1 MADRPTPDPATHA
14 TGVTGLRDDGALR
27 LEDGW
32 RVVET
37 GFRPD
42 TVVTAGS
49 NFMTGNGYLGY
60 RGTFAEWGPDG
71 YVACVVTDT
80 YDCADGRWRELATVP
95 NPLVAAWAA
104 DGVELTVHPDGG
116 GGPLDGLERVLD
128 VRTATFRRDA
138 TFRLPDG
145 VRATLHEER
154 FASLAR
160 LHVVAQ
166 RHRVAASAPGP
177 LRLTSGIDTA
187 VWSMNGQ
194 HLTDVAIHDDGDVQ
208 VVTARTVE
216 SGIDVAVA
224 RAQVVPAAAVA
235 AGPGSGTETWRQSHD
250 LEAADGDAVVVD
262 TYLAVYSSN
271 DVQDPAAAARQAAVA
286 AAEDGW
292 ATLRAEHEA
301 AWDEVWAASDIEI
314 DGDPL
319 AQVATRF
326 GIMHNVIATPRH
338 TDDLPIGA
346 RGLSCQAYQGAAFWD
361 QELFNLPMY
370 LHTDPEVARR
380 LLTYRH
386 RTLDGA
392 RRKARRLGFAGAYYA
407 WISAKD
413 GEELCPSFFFVD
425 VLTGRPIRNHFNDRQ
440 IHVSPDIAWSIA
452 RYVEVTGD
460 VDFLDE
466 RGAEI
471 VFEVARFCTSRVA
484 LRADTGRAHV
494 RQVLGPDE
502 YHEHVDDNAYT
513 NHLVHEALDVAVR
526 VHAELGARNPQR
538 LRELAAALSLDDAE
552 VALWR
557 DVCDQLVLP
566 GPDPET
572 GVIEQFDGYHD
583 LEDTTPD
590 VVASRLQ
597 DPGEYW
603 GWPNGVAVHTQVIKQ
618 ADVVQLLVTLPER
631 FDTQVHVAN
640 LDHYEPRTQHGSSL
654 SHSAYAIAA
663 ARLGRSEHAHEL
675 FLRSATVDLLATTS
689 KTSGGTF
696 IGGIRTA
703 AAGASWMVVAQGFFG
718 VRVRHGVLHLDP
730 VLPAAWSRLALPLVI
745 RGRRLHVTV
754 TATETTATEITV
766 AVTDGDETPVTVVLN
781 DEQLTVG
788 PSMPARQ
795 VRT

>member
-1 MADRPTPDPATHA
+1 
-14 TGVTGLRDDGALR
+14 VTDVVVEGIRDDGALR

-32 RVVET
+32 RVVEA

-60 RGTFAEWGPDG
+60 RGTFAEWGRDG

-80 YDCADGRWRELATVP
+80 YDRADGRWRELSTVP

-104 DGVELTVHPDGG
+104 GDVELTVHPDGS
-116 GGPLDGLERVLD
+116 GGPLDELERELD
-128 VRTATFRRDA
+128 VRTATFRRRA
-138 TFRLPDG
+138 TFRTTG
-145 VRATLHEER
+145 GSTALHEER
-154 FASLAR
+154 FASMAR

-166 RHRVAASAPGP
+166 RHRVTTTAASP
-177 LRLTSGIDTA
+177 LRLTSGIDTE
-187 VWSMNGQ
+187 VWSMNGP
-194 HLTDVAIHDDGDVQ
+194 HLADVRIHDDGVVQ

-224 RAQVVPAAAVA
+224 RTQVVPAGALP
-235 AGPGSGTETWRQSHD
+235 GPTPDGPAWRRCHD
-250 LEAADGDAVVVD
+250 LELGPGGAAVVD
-262 TYLAVYSSN
+262 TYLAVFSSN
-271 DVQDPAAAARQAAVA
+271 DVEDPAAAARESALA
-286 AAEDGW
+286 AADDGW
-292 ATLRAEHEA
+292 EALRREHAA
-301 AWDEVWAASDIEI
+301 AWDEVWAASDVVI

-392 RRKARRLGFAGAYYA
+392 RRKAARLGHAGAYYA
-407 WISAKD
+407 WISGKD

-425 VLTGRPIRNHFNDRQ
+425 VLSGRPIRNHFDDRQ
-440 IHVSPDIAWSIA
+440 IHVSPDIAWTVD

-484 LRADTGRAHV
+484 LRVDTGRAHV

-513 NHLVHEALDVAVR
+513 NHLVHEVLDIALR
-526 VHAELGARNPQR
+526 VHADLRGRDPRR
-538 LRELAAALSLDDAE
+538 LRELAEALSLDDAE
-552 VALWR
+552 VERWR
-557 DVCDQLVLP
+557 DVRDRLVLP
-566 GPDPET
+566 GPDPVT
-572 GVIEQFDGYHD
+572 GVIEQFTGYHD
-583 LEDTTPD
+583 LEDTTPE
-590 VVASRLQ
+590 VVASRLL

-631 FDTQVHVAN
+631 FEPAVHAAN
-640 LDHYEPRTQHGSSL
+640 VDHYEPRTQHGSSL
-654 SHSAYAIAA
+654 SYSAYAVAA
-663 ARLGRSEHAHEL
+663 ARLGRTEHAREL

-703 AAGASWMVVAQGFFG
+703 AAAASWMIVAQGFLGVG
-718 VRVRHGVLHLDP
+718 VRDGRLHLDP
-730 VLPAAWSRLALPLVI
+730 ALPEAWSRVALPLVV
-745 RGRRLHVTV
+745 RGRQLHVAV
-754 TATETTATEITV
+754 TADAITV
-766 AVTDGDETPVTVVLN
+766 AVTDGTDAPVTVVIG
-781 DEQLTVG
+781 DEDHAVAPGAPAVVRRSG
-788 PSMPARQ
+788 PWPRTRPPAPG
-795 VRT
+795 

>member
-1 MADRPTPDPATHA
+1 VTDVVLA
-14 TGVTGLRDDGALR
+14 GVRDDGALR

-32 RVVET
+32 RVVES

-95 NPLVAAWAA
+95 NPLFATWAA
-104 DGVELTVHPDGG
+104 DGVELTVHPDGS
-116 GGPLDGLERVLD
+116 GGPLEDLERVLD
-128 VRTATFRRDA
+128 VRSATFHRRA
-138 TFRLPDG
+138 TFRLPG
-145 VRATLHEER
+145 SRATLHEER

-166 RHRVAASAPGP
+166 RHRLTATAATS
-177 LRLTSGIDTA
+177 LRSTSGIDTD

-194 HLTDVAIHDDGDVQ
+194 HLTDVRIHDEGVVQ
-208 VVTARTVE
+208 VVEARTVE
-216 SGIDVAVA
+216 SGIDIAVA
-224 RAQVVPAAAVA
+224 RTQVVPAGARPVPVPDA
-235 AGPGSGTETWRQSHD
+235 TTWRRRHD
-250 LEAADGDAVVVD
+250 LEVEAGGTAVVD
-262 TYLAVYSSN
+262 TYLAVFSSN
-271 DVQDPAAAARQAAVA
+271 DVDDPAAAAREAAVA
-286 AAEDGW
+286 AADDGW
-292 ATLRAEHEA
+292 EALRDEHDA
-301 AWDEVWAASDIEI
+301 AWDAVWAASDVAI

-380 LLTYRH
+380 LLAYRH

-392 RRKARRLGFAGAYYA
+392 RRKAARLGYAGAYYA
-407 WISAKD
+407 WISGKD

-425 VLTGRPIRNHFNDRQ
+425 VLTGRPIRNHFDDRQ
-440 IHVSPDIAWSIA
+440 IHVSPDVAWTVA

-471 VFEVARFCTSRVA
+471 VFEVARFCASRVA
-484 LRADTGRAHV
+484 VRVDTGHAHV

-502 YHEHVDDNAYT
+502 YHEHVDDNPYT
-513 NHLVHEALDVAVR
+513 NHLVHEALDIALR
-526 VHAELGARNPQR
+526 VHADLRERSPQR
-538 LRELAAALSLDDAE
+538 LRELSAALSLDDAE
-552 VALWR
+552 VDRWR
-557 DVCDQLVLP
+557 DVRDRLVLP
-566 GPDPET
+566 GPDPAT
-572 GVIEQFDGYHD
+572 GVIEQFAGYHD

-597 DPGEYW
+597 APDEYW

-631 FDTQVHVAN
+631 FAPAVHAAN

-654 SHSAYAIAA
+654 SFSAYAIAA
-663 ARLGRSEHAHEL
+663 ARLGRTEHAREL

-703 AAGASWMVVAQGFFG
+703 AAAASWMIVAQGFLG
-718 VRVRHGVLHLDP
+718 VRVRDGRLHLDP
-730 VLPAAWSRLALPLVI
+730 VLPAAWSRVALPLVV
-745 RGRRLHVTV
+745 RGRHLHVTV
-754 TATETTATEITV
+754 TAEATVV
-766 AVTDGDETPVTVVLN
+766 AVTDGDDAPVTVVIG
-781 DEQLTVG
+781 DAQLTAG
-788 PSMPARQ
+788 PDAPAVARRSAPSRRTPRP
-795 VRT
+795 VRG